1 MKSKKIIYRTIAML
15 CFAFV
20 LLMVVSAASIFLDTK
35 SRYDVPNLVRNM
47 ILMFIAALVGA
58 VLWISTTPKNLREKQ
73 FYGMMTGLTTIYAIT
88 LLAIL
93 FGTLDIYHRT
103 VGGQSAYNL
112 VPFRTIGEY
121 IEKFRTG
128 ELRRWVVVE
137 NLLGNLV
144 LFAPV
149 GVIAPFYVR
158 EFRKLKWFALFL
170 FAGLILTEVL
180 QRVTARGCM
189 DIDDVILNSIGA
201 LVMFFIIW
209 NKKATKLWTDIG
221 IISC

>member
-1 MKSKKIIYRTIAML
+1 MKAKKILLRTIAML

-20 LLMVVSAASIFLDTK
+20 LLIVVSAASIFLDPK
-35 SRYDVPNLVRNM
+35 SHFDIPNLVRNL
-47 ILMFIAALVGA
+47 ILMFIAAIVGA

-73 FYGMMTGLTTIYAIT
+73 FYGMMTGMTTIYAIT

-93 FGTLDIYHRT
+93 FGTLDIYYRT
-103 VGGQSAYNL
+103 VGGHSAYNL
-112 VPFRTIGEY
+112 VPFRTIGNY
-121 IEKFRTG
+121 IKAYQTQ
-128 ELRRWVVVE
+128 ELNRWIVVE
-137 NLLGNLV
+137 NLIGNLI

-158 EFRKLKWFALFL
+158 EFRKLLWFLLFL
-170 FAGLILTEVL
+170 FAVLVLTEVL
-180 QRVTARGCM
+180 QHITSRGCM

-201 LVMFFIIW
+201 ITVFLLVW
-209 NKKATKLWTDIG
+209 NKRATKLWMDIG